1 MMFDRNSISKT
12 QMVTALVAATF
23 IALLSSS
30 ANAQA
35 IRCEALA
42 FPNERM
48 ACFYYRASIA
58 PGPSCLLC
66 TPQQLQKPAKP
77 VKKRRRV
84 KR

>member
-1 MMFDRNSISKT
+1 MNVNAMRIIGAAA
-12 QMVTALVAATF
+12 ALVLAALVSTT
-23 IALLSSS
+23 

-42 FPNERM
+42 FANERM

-66 TPQQLQKPAKP
+66 TPQQVHKPAK
-77 VKKRRRV
+77 RV
-84 KR
+84 KHRRTQR